1 MATLTRTRPKRAKR
15 AQPET
20 VNTTVQGESTLAS
33 LEQDQSQLG
42 AHIVAPSNDDFAP
55 PGLHLRGVIM
65 EDDLGE
71 DRSKKSSSLRGSK
84 MRELSTRKNPIEP
97 ALLSPLVPLMP
108 ETHYSC

>member
-1 MATLTRTRPKRAKR
+1 M
-15 AQPET
+15 
-20 VNTTVQGESTLAS
+20 NTTVQGEGAMAS
-33 LEQDQSQLG
+33 SEQDQNLLG

-71 DRSKKSSSLRGSK
+71 DCSKKSSSSRGSK
-84 MRELSTRKNPIEP
+84 TRELSTRKNPTEP
-97 ALLSPLVPLMP
+97 ALLSPLAPLMP